1 MASPSQRM
9 QFTAH
14 RKTLLR
20 HLADG
25 NFISGSD
32 LATALRVS
40 RTAVWKMMRE
50 LKALGLEFNAISG
63 KGYGLARPLELLD
76 ENAIAQGL
84 SPAAKSLS
92 AQIEIHDELDSTNS
106 RLLGM
111 ASATSPQASGTVCL
125 AEFQTAGRGRVGR
138 VWQTPFGGNICLSLL
153 WWFDGHA
160 AFSGLSLAVGVAIV
174 RALRSAGVEGVGLK
188 WPNDIL
194 WRGRKL
200 GGILLEVSGE
210 AHGCYAVVVGIGL
223 NMHIPAVRAG
233 AIDQA
238 WTDLDHVTSGSPP
251 SRNRLIAL
259 LLNELL
265 PLLADYPERGLRAY
279 LGEWRQWHC
288 QVGQKAVLHLGDK
301 LIRGVVAGVSD
312 DGLLVLD
319 CEDGGLRQFPSGD
332 LRLRADD

>member
-1 MASPSQRM
+1 M
-9 QFTAH
+9 QFTAT

-20 HLADG
+20 LLANG
-25 NFISGSD
+25 NFNSGSD

-50 LKALGLEFNAISG
+50 LKALGVEFNAISG
-63 KGYGLARPLELLD
+63 KGYGLVRPLELLD

-84 SPAAKSLS
+84 SQAAKSLA
-92 AQIEIHDELDSTNS
+92 AQIEIHDEVDSTNS
-106 RLLGM
+106 RLLEM
-111 ASATSPQASGTVCL
+111 AASTPPPAAGSVCL
-125 AEFQTAGRGRVGR
+125 AEFQTAGRGRMGR

-153 WWFDGHA
+153 WWFECHA
-160 AFSGLSLAVGVAIV
+160 AFSGLSLAVGVAII

-210 AHGCYAVVVGIGL
+210 AHGRYAVVVGIGL
-223 NMHIPAVRAG
+223 NMHIPSVRECT
-233 AIDQA
+233 IDQA
-238 WTDLDHVTSGSPP
+238 WTDLDHITCGSPP

-259 LLNELL
+259 LLNELF
-265 PLLADYPERGLRAY
+265 PLLADYPAQGLRAY

-288 QVGQKAVLHLGDK
+288 HAGQKAVLHLGDK

-319 CEDGGLRQFPSGD
+319 CEDGGQRQFASGD
-332 LRLRADD
+332 LRLRTCD

>member
-1 MASPSQRM
+1 V
-9 QFTAH
+9 QFKPL
-14 RKTLLR
+14 RKALLR
-20 HLADG
+20 LLADG
-25 NFISGSD
+25 NFNSGSD
-32 LATALRVS
+32 LAKALRVS

-50 LKALGLEFNAISG
+50 LKALDVEFNAISG
-63 KGYGLARPLELLD
+63 RGYALARPLELLD

-84 SPAAKSLS
+84 SPAAKSLA

-111 ASATSPQASGTVCL
+111 AAAAPPAGTVCL

-153 WWFDGHA
+153 WWFEGHA

-200 GGILLEVSGE
+200 GGILIEVSGE
-210 AHGCYAVVVGIGL
+210 AHGRYAVVVGIGL
-223 NMHIPAVRAG
+223 NMHIPAARAG

-238 WTDLDHVTSGSPP
+238 WTDLDRITSGSPP

-259 LLNELL
+259 LLNELF
-265 PLLADYPERGLRAY
+265 PLLADYPSRGLRAY

-288 QVGQKAVLHLGDK
+288 QAGRKAVLQRGDK
-301 LIRGVVAGVSD
+301 LIRGVVVGVSD
-312 DGLLVLD
+312 GGLLVLD
-319 CEDGGLRQFPSGD
+319 CEDGGLRQFASGD
-332 LRLRADD
+332 LSVRADE